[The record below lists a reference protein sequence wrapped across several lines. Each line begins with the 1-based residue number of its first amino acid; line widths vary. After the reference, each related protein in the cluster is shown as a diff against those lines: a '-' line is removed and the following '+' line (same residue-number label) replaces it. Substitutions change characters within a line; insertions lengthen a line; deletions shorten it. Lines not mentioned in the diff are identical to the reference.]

1 MDFIEKNILYK
12 NEIYKYLKTLFN
24 FSAKWY
30 NINFVKV
37 YNKMTNFTNTN
48 KRKKCYFRHKI
59 SFKIFYQ

>member
-24 FSAKWY
+24 FSTKWY

-37 YNKMTNFTNTN
+37 YNKMTNFTNPN
-48 KRKKCYFRHKI
+48 KRKKCYFRH
-59 SFKIFYQ
+59 